1 MKDRLKI
8 TKISAFD
15 FDGTIVNTPLP
26 DVGKVIWKQKTGK
39 EWPHKGWWGQADS
52 LDSKIFDMP
61 IIQMV
66 RDSYDREV
74 QNPNTLMVMLTGRL
88 YKLDNLVEDILKEKN
103 YIFDKYRYNTGGDTL
118 EIKLRTLNSLLIEYP
133 NVKEILLHDD
143 RESHIPS
150 FQFWGDELIKSGRI
164 AKFDIIVVPANR
176 HD

>member
-74 QNPNTLMVMLTGRL
+74 QNPNTL
-88 YKLDNLVEDILKEKN
+88 NL
-103 YIFDKYRYNTGGDTL
+103 G
-118 EIKLRTLNSLLIEYP
+118 
-133 NVKEILLHDD
+133 
-143 RESHIPS
+143 
-150 FQFWGDELIKSGRI
+150 
-164 AKFDIIVVPANR
+164 
-176 HD
+176 